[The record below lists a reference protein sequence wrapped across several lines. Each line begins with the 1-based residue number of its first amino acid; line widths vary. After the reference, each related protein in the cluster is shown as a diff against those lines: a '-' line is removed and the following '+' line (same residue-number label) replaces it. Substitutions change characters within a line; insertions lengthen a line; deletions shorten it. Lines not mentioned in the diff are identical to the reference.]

1 MTTYDIKFTD
11 NNIKNTNNGNIYS
24 QILDDI
30 ILSTV
35 KKNNSY
41 LFNTKKEDDDLI
53 DAMFDELDHTYI
65 YKPLK
70 CDALFAKADALFTKA
85 CDVLAN
91 YGKKKNIMKGIKLG
105 KIYRLEN
112 GLPVIFYNDEIQIG
126 TDIYSYSDF
135 SDYNFISSL
144 SPEIK
149 KTIININ
156 IKL

>member
-41 LFNTKKEDDDLI
+41 LFNTKKKDDDLI
-53 DAMFDELDHTYI
+53 DAMFNELDHTYI
-65 YKPLK
+65 YKR
-70 CDALFAKADALFTKA
+70 DSLFAEA
-85 CDVLAN
+85 CKILAN
-91 YGKKKNIMKGIKLG
+91 YGKKKSIMKGIKLG
-105 KIYRLEN
+105 KIYRLDN
-112 GLPVIFYNDEIQIG
+112 GLPIIFYNDEIQIG

-135 SDYNFISSL
+135 SDYDFISSL

>member
-70 CDALFAKADALFTKA
+70 GDTLFAKA
-85 CDVLAN
+85 CDILAN
-91 YGKKKNIMKGIKLG
+91 YGKKKSIMKGIKLG

-112 GLPVIFYNDEIQIG
+112 GLPIISTMMRFRLVPTFIVTLILVI
-126 TDIYSYSDF
+126 TT
-135 SDYNFISSL
+135 SSL
-144 SPEIK
+144 HLVQRLRRQSLIL
-149 KTIININ
+149 TLSFN
-156 IKL
+156 

>member
-30 ILSTV
+30 ILSSV

-41 LFNTKKEDDDLI
+41 LFNTKKEDDLI
-53 DAMFDELDHTYI
+53 DAMFNELDHTYI
-65 YKPLK
+65 YKR
-70 CDALFAKADALFTKA
+70 DSLFAEA
-85 CDVLAN
+85 CKILAN
-91 YGKKKNIMKGIKLG
+91 YGKKKSIMKGIKLG

-112 GLPVIFYNDEIQIG
+112 GLPIIFYNDEIQIG

-135 SDYNFISSL
+135 NDYNFISSL

>member
-24 QILDDI
+24 KILDDI

-41 LFNTKKEDDDLI
+41 LFNTKKKYGDLI
-53 DAMFDELDHTYI
+53 DAMFNELDHTYI
-65 YKPLK
+65 YKR
-70 CDALFAKADALFTKA
+70 DSLFAEA
-85 CDVLAN
+85 CKILAN
-91 YGKKKNIMKGIKLG
+91 YGKKKSIMKGIKLG

-112 GLPVIFYNDEIQIG
+112 GLPIIFYNDEIQIG

-135 SDYNFISSL
+135 SDYDFISSL
-144 SPEIK
+144 SPEVK

>member
-30 ILSTV
+30 ILSSV

-41 LFNTKKEDDDLI
+41 LFNTKKEDNDLI

-65 YKPLK
+65 YKR
-70 CDALFAKADALFTKA
+70 DSLFANA
-85 CDVLAN
+85 CKILAN
-91 YGKKKNIMKGIKLG
+91 YGKKKSIMKGIKLG

-112 GLPVIFYNDEIQIG
+112 GLPIIFYNDEIQIG

-135 SDYNFISSL
+135 SDYDFISSL

-149 KTIININ
+149 KTIISIN

>member
-30 ILSTV
+30 ILSSV

-41 LFNTKKEDDDLI
+41 LFNTKKEDNDLI

-65 YKPLK
+65 YKR
-70 CDALFAKADALFTKA
+70 DSLFANA
-85 CDVLAN
+85 CKILAN
-91 YGKKKNIMKGIKLG
+91 YGKKKSIMKGIKLG

-112 GLPVIFYNDEIQIG
+112 GLPIIFYNDEIQIG

-135 SDYNFISSL
+135 SDYDFISSL
-144 SPEIK
+144 SPEVK

>member
-41 LFNTKKEDDDLI
+41 LFNTKKKDDDLI
-53 DAMFDELDHTYI
+53 DAMFNELDHTYI
-65 YKPLK
+65 YKR
-70 CDALFAKADALFTKA
+70 DSLFAEA
-85 CDVLAN
+85 CKILAN
-91 YGKKKNIMKGIKLG
+91 YGKKKSIMNGIKLG

-112 GLPVIFYNDEIQIG
+112 GLPIIFYNDEIQIG

-135 SDYNFISSL
+135 NDYNFISSL

>member
-70 CDALFAKADALFTKA
+70 GDTLFAKA
-85 CDVLAN
+85 CDILAN
-91 YGKKKNIMKGIKLG
+91 YGKKKSIMKGIKLG

-112 GLPVIFYNDEIQIG
+112 GLLSFSTMMRFRLVPTFIVTLILVI
-126 TDIYSYSDF
+126 TT
-135 SDYNFISSL
+135 SSL
-144 SPEIK
+144 HLVQRLRRQSLIL
-149 KTIININ
+149 TLSFN
-156 IKL
+156 

>member
-41 LFNTKKEDDDLI
+41 LFNTKKKDDDLI
-53 DAMFDELDHTYI
+53 DAMFNELDHTYI
-65 YKPLK
+65 YKR
-70 CDALFAKADALFTKA
+70 DSLFAEA
-85 CDVLAN
+85 CKILAN
-91 YGKKKNIMKGIKLG
+91 YGKKKSIMKGIKLG

-112 GLPVIFYNDEIQIG
+112 GLPIIFYNDEIQIG

-135 SDYNFISSL
+135 NDYDFISSL

>member
-11 NNIKNTNNGNIYS
+11 NNIKNINNGNIYS

-41 LFNTKKEDDDLI
+41 LFNTKKKDDDLI
-53 DAMFDELDHTYI
+53 DAMFNELDHTYI
-65 YKPLK
+65 YKR
-70 CDALFAKADALFTKA
+70 DSLFAEA
-85 CDVLAN
+85 CKILAN
-91 YGKKKNIMKGIKLG
+91 YGKKKSIMKGIKLG

-112 GLPVIFYNDEIQIG
+112 GLPIIFYNDEIQIG

-135 SDYNFISSL
+135 NDYNFISSL

>member
-30 ILSTV
+30 IISTV

-41 LFNTKKEDDDLI
+41 LFNTKKKEDDLI
-53 DAMFDELDHTYI
+53 DAMFNELDHTYI
-65 YKPLK
+65 YKR
-70 CDALFAKADALFTKA
+70 DSLFAEA
-85 CDVLAN
+85 CKILAN
-91 YGKKKNIMKGIKLG
+91 YGKKKSILKGIKLG

-112 GLPVIFYNDEIQIG
+112 GLPIIFYNDEIQIG

-135 SDYNFISSL
+135 NDYNFISSL

>member
-41 LFNTKKEDDDLI
+41 LFNTKKEDDLI

-65 YKPLK
+65 YKR
-70 CDALFAKADALFTKA
+70 DSLFAEA
-85 CDVLAN
+85 CKILAN
-91 YGKKKNIMKGIKLG
+91 YGKKKSIMKGIKLG

-112 GLPVIFYNDEIQIG
+112 GLPIIFYNDEIQIG

-135 SDYNFISSL
+135 NDYDFISSL
-144 SPEIK
+144 SPEVK

>member
-30 ILSTV
+30 ILSSV

-41 LFNTKKEDDDLI
+41 LFNTKKEDNDLI

-65 YKPLK
+65 YKR
-70 CDALFAKADALFTKA
+70 DSLFANA
-85 CDVLAN
+85 CKILAN
-91 YGKKKNIMKGIKLG
+91 YGKKKSIMKGIKLG

-112 GLPVIFYNDEIQIG
+112 GLPIIFYNDEIQIG

-135 SDYNFISSL
+135 SDYDFISSL

>member
-1 MTTYDIKFTD
+1 MTTYDIKFID
-11 NNIKNTNNGNIYS
+11 NNVKNTNNGNIYS

-30 ILSTV
+30 ILSSV

-65 YKPLK
+65 YKR
-70 CDALFAKADALFTKA
+70 DSLFAEA
-85 CDVLAN
+85 CKILAN
-91 YGKKKNIMKGIKLG
+91 YGKKKSIMKGIKLG

-112 GLPVIFYNDEIQIG
+112 GLPIIFYNDEIQIG

-135 SDYNFISSL
+135 NDYDFISSL

>member
-11 NNIKNTNNGNIYS
+11 NNIKNANNGNIYS

-41 LFNTKKEDDDLI
+41 LFNTKKKNDDLI
-53 DAMFDELDHTYI
+53 DAMFNELDHTYI
-65 YKPLK
+65 YKR
-70 CDALFAKADALFTKA
+70 DNLFAEA
-85 CDVLAN
+85 CKILAN
-91 YGKKKNIMKGIKLG
+91 YGKKKSIMKGIKLG

-112 GLPVIFYNDEIQIG
+112 GLPIIFYNDEIQIG

-135 SDYNFISSL
+135 NDYDFISSL
-144 SPEIK
+144 SPEVK

>member
-41 LFNTKKEDDDLI
+41 LFNTKKEDDLI
-53 DAMFDELDHTYI
+53 DAMFNELDHTYI
-65 YKPLK
+65 YKR
-70 CDALFAKADALFTKA
+70 DSLFAEA
-85 CDVLAN
+85 CKILAN
-91 YGKKKNIMKGIKLG
+91 YGKKKSIMKGIKLG

-112 GLPVIFYNDEIQIG
+112 GLPIIFYNDEIQIG

>member
-53 DAMFDELDHTYI
+53 DAMFNELDHTYI
-65 YKPLK
+65 YKR
-70 CDALFAKADALFTKA
+70 DSLFAEA
-85 CDVLAN
+85 CKILAN
-91 YGKKKNIMKGIKLG
+91 YGKKKSIMKGIKLG

-112 GLPVIFYNDEIQIG
+112 NLPIIFYNDEIQIG

-135 SDYNFISSL
+135 SDYDFISSL

>member
-41 LFNTKKEDDDLI
+41 LFKTKKKDDDLI
-53 DAMFDELDHTYI
+53 DAMFNELDHTYI
-65 YKPLK
+65 YKR
-70 CDALFAKADALFTKA
+70 DNLFAEA
-85 CDVLAN
+85 CKILSN
-91 YGKKKNIMKGIKLG
+91 YGKKKSIMKGIKLG

-112 GLPVIFYNDEIQIG
+112 GLPIIFYNDEIQIG

>member
-24 QILDDI
+24 QILDNI

-41 LFNTKKEDDDLI
+41 LFNTKKKDDDLI
-53 DAMFDELDHTYI
+53 DAMFNELDHTYI
-65 YKPLK
+65 YKR
-70 CDALFAKADALFTKA
+70 DSLFAEA
-85 CDVLAN
+85 CKILAN
-91 YGKKKNIMKGIKLG
+91 YGKKKSIMKGIKLG

-112 GLPVIFYNDEIQIG
+112 GLPIIFYNDEIQIG

-135 SDYNFISSL
+135 NDYDFISSL

-149 KTIININ
+149 KTIISIN

>member
-41 LFNTKKEDDDLI
+41 LFNTKKEDDNLI
-53 DAMFDELDHTYI
+53 DAMFNELDHTYI
-65 YKPLK
+65 YKR
-70 CDALFAKADALFTKA
+70 DSLFAEA
-85 CDVLAN
+85 CKILAN
-91 YGKKKNIMKGIKLG
+91 YGKKKSTMKGIKLG

-112 GLPVIFYNDEIQIG
+112 GLPIIFYNDEIQIG

>member
-41 LFNTKKEDDDLI
+41 LFNTKKENDLI
-53 DAMFDELDHTYI
+53 DAMFDELNHTYI

-70 CDALFAKADALFTKA
+70 GNDLFAKA
-85 CDVLAN
+85 CDILAN
-91 YGKKKNIMKGIKLG
+91 YGKKKNTMKGIKLG

-112 GLPVIFYNDEIQIG
+112 GLPIIFYNDEIQIG

-135 SDYNFISSL
+135 SDYDFISSL
-144 SPEIK
+144 SPEVK

>member
-24 QILDDI
+24 QLLDDI

-41 LFNTKKEDDDLI
+41 LFNTKKEDDNLI
-53 DAMFDELDHTYI
+53 DAMFNELDHTYI
-65 YKPLK
+65 YKR
-70 CDALFAKADALFTKA
+70 DSLFANA
-85 CDVLAN
+85 CKILAN
-91 YGKKKNIMKGIKLG
+91 YGKKKSIMKDIKLG

-112 GLPVIFYNDEIQIG
+112 GLPIIFYNDEIQIG

-149 KTIININ
+149 KTIISIN

>member
-11 NNIKNTNNGNIYS
+11 NNIKNTNNGNFYS

-41 LFNTKKEDDDLI
+41 LFNTKKNDDDLI

-70 CDALFAKADALFTKA
+70 GNDLFAKA
-85 CDVLAN
+85 CDILAS
-91 YGKKKNIMKGIKLG
+91 YGKKKNTMKGIKLG

-112 GLPVIFYNDEIQIG
+112 GLPIISIMMRSRLVPTFIAILTLVI
-126 TDIYSYSDF
+126 TTL
-135 SDYNFISSL
+135 SL
-144 SPEIK
+144 HLVQRLRRQSLIL
-149 KTIININ
+149 TLSFN
-156 IKL
+156 

>member
-30 ILSTV
+30 ILSSV

-65 YKPLK
+65 YKR
-70 CDALFAKADALFTKA
+70 DSLFANA
-85 CDVLAN
+85 CKILAN
-91 YGKKKNIMKGIKLG
+91 YGKKKSIMKGIKLG

-112 GLPVIFYNDEIQIG
+112 GLPIIFYNDEIQIG

-135 SDYNFISSL
+135 GDYDFISSL

>member
-1 MTTYDIKFTD
+1 MTTYDIKFTE

-41 LFNTKKEDDDLI
+41 LFNTKKKDDDLI
-53 DAMFDELDHTYI
+53 DAMFNELDHTYI
-65 YKPLK
+65 YKR
-70 CDALFAKADALFTKA
+70 DSLFAEA
-85 CDVLAN
+85 CKILAN
-91 YGKKKNIMKGIKLG
+91 YGKKKSIMKGIKLG

-112 GLPVIFYNDEIQIG
+112 GLPIIFYNDEIQIG

-135 SDYNFISSL
+135 GDYDFISSL

>member
-1 MTTYDIKFTD
+1 MTTYDLKFTD
-11 NNIKNTNNGNIYS
+11 NNIKNTNKGHIYS

-30 ILSTV
+30 FHSTV

-41 LFNTKKEDDDLI
+41 LFNTKKKDDDLI

-65 YKPLK
+65 YKR
-70 CDALFAKADALFTKA
+70 DSLFAEA
-85 CDVLAN
+85 CQILAN
-91 YGKKKNIMKGIKLG
+91 YGKKKSIMKGIKLG

-112 GLPVIFYNDEIQIG
+112 GLPIIFYNDEIQIG

>member
-41 LFNTKKEDDDLI
+41 LFNTKKKDDDLI
-53 DAMFDELDHTYI
+53 DAMFKELDHTYI
-65 YKPLK
+65 YKR
-70 CDALFAKADALFTKA
+70 DSLFAEA
-85 CDVLAN
+85 CKILAN
-91 YGKKKNIMKGIKLG
+91 YGKKKSIMKGIKLG
-105 KIYRLEN
+105 KIYRLDN
-112 GLPVIFYNDEIQIG
+112 GLPIIFYNDEIQIG

-135 SDYNFISSL
+135 NDYDFISSL

>member
-41 LFNTKKEDDDLI
+41 LFNTKKKDDDLI
-53 DAMFDELDHTYI
+53 DAMFNELDHTYI
-65 YKPLK
+65 YKR
-70 CDALFAKADALFTKA
+70 DSLFAEA
-85 CDVLAN
+85 CKILAN
-91 YGKKKNIMKGIKLG
+91 YGKKKSILKGIKLG
-105 KIYRLEN
+105 KIYRLDN
-112 GLPVIFYNDEIQIG
+112 GLPIIFYNDEIQIG

-135 SDYNFISSL
+135 NDYNFISSL

>member
-35 KKNNSY
+35 KKNNYY
-41 LFNTKKEDDDLI
+41 LFNTKKKDDDLI
-53 DAMFDELDHTYI
+53 DAMFNELDHTYI
-65 YKPLK
+65 YKR
-70 CDALFAKADALFTKA
+70 DSLFAEA
-85 CDVLAN
+85 CKILAN
-91 YGKKKNIMKGIKLG
+91 YGKKKSIMKGIKLG

-112 GLPVIFYNDEIQIG
+112 GLPIIFYNDEIQIG

-135 SDYNFISSL
+135 NDYNFISSL

>member
-41 LFNTKKEDDDLI
+41 LFNTKKKDDDLI
-53 DAMFDELDHTYI
+53 DAMFKELDHTYI
-65 YKPLK
+65 YKR
-70 CDALFAKADALFTKA
+70 DSLFAEA
-85 CDVLAN
+85 CKILAN
-91 YGKKKNIMKGIKLG
+91 YGKKKSIMKDIKLG

-112 GLPVIFYNDEIQIG
+112 GLPIIFYNDEIQIG

-135 SDYNFISSL
+135 NDYNFISSL

>member
-1 MTTYDIKFTD
+1 MTTYDIKFID

-41 LFNTKKEDDDLI
+41 LFNTKKENDDLI

-65 YKPLK
+65 YKR
-70 CDALFAKADALFTKA
+70 DSLFAEA
-85 CDVLAN
+85 CKILAN
-91 YGKKKNIMKGIKLG
+91 YGKKKSIMKGIKLG

-112 GLPVIFYNDEIQIG
+112 GLPIIFYNDEIQIG

-135 SDYNFISSL
+135 NDYNFISSL

-149 KTIININ
+149 KTIISIN

>member
-41 LFNTKKEDDDLI
+41 LFNTKKKDDDLI
-53 DAMFDELDHTYI
+53 DAMFNELDHTYI
-65 YKPLK
+65 YKR
-70 CDALFAKADALFTKA
+70 DSLFAEA
-85 CDVLAN
+85 CKILAN
-91 YGKKKNIMKGIKLG
+91 YGKKKSIMKDIKLG
-105 KIYRLEN
+105 KIYRLDN
-112 GLPVIFYNDEIQIG
+112 GLPIIFYNDEIQIG

-135 SDYNFISSL
+135 SDYDFISSL

>member
-30 ILSTV
+30 IFSSV

-65 YKPLK
+65 YKR
-70 CDALFAKADALFTKA
+70 DSLFANA
-85 CDVLAN
+85 CKILAN
-91 YGKKKNIMKGIKLG
+91 YGKKKSIMKDIKLG

-112 GLPVIFYNDEIQIG
+112 GLPIIFYNDEIQIG

>member
-24 QILDDI
+24 KILDDI

-41 LFNTKKEDDDLI
+41 LFNTKKKDDDLI
-53 DAMFDELDHTYI
+53 DAMFNELDHTYI
-65 YKPLK
+65 YKR
-70 CDALFAKADALFTKA
+70 DSLFAEA
-85 CDVLAN
+85 CKILAN
-91 YGKKKNIMKGIKLG
+91 YGKKKSIMKGIKLG
-105 KIYRLEN
+105 KIYRLDN
-112 GLPVIFYNDEIQIG
+112 GLPIIFYNDEIQIG
-126 TDIYSYSDF
+126 TDIYSYSNF
-135 SDYNFISSL
+135 NDYNFISSL

>member
-41 LFNTKKEDDDLI
+41 LFNTKKKDDDLI
-53 DAMFDELDHTYI
+53 DAMFNELDHTYI
-65 YKPLK
+65 YKR
-70 CDALFAKADALFTKA
+70 DSLFAEA
-85 CDVLAN
+85 CKILAN
-91 YGKKKNIMKGIKLG
+91 YGKKKSIMKGIKLG
-105 KIYRLEN
+105 KIYRLDN
-112 GLPVIFYNDEIQIG
+112 GLPIIFYNDEIQIG

-135 SDYNFISSL
+135 NDYDFISSL

>member
-11 NNIKNTNNGNIYS
+11 NNIKNANNGNIYS

-41 LFNTKKEDDDLI
+41 LFNTKKKDDDLI
-53 DAMFDELDHTYI
+53 DAMFKELDHTYI
-65 YKPLK
+65 YKR
-70 CDALFAKADALFTKA
+70 DSLFAEA
-85 CDVLAN
+85 CKILAN
-91 YGKKKNIMKGIKLG
+91 YGKKKSIMKGIKLG

-112 GLPVIFYNDEIQIG
+112 GLPIIFYNDEIQIG

-135 SDYNFISSL
+135 NDYDFISSL
-144 SPEIK
+144 SPEVK

>member
-41 LFNTKKEDDDLI
+41 LFNTKKKDDDLI
-53 DAMFDELDHTYI
+53 DAMFNELDHTYI

-70 CDALFAKADALFTKA
+70 GDTLFAKA
-85 CDVLAN
+85 CDILAN
-91 YGKKKNIMKGIKLG
+91 YGKKKNTMKGIKLG

-112 GLPVIFYNDEIQIG
+112 GLPIIFYNDEIQIG

-144 SPEIK
+144 SQEIK